1 MTTLTIIFIIT
12 TALSLVALLLHVF
25 FASHKRE
32 ELIRYY
38 ESQKNERFEQEL
50 QEAKVQWQKDNLRMK
65 EEFNQIIEKKLE
77 PIKNLKDKIDRQ

>member
-12 TALSLVALLLHVF
+12 TALAFAGLLLHVF

-32 ELIRYY
+32 ELIRFY
-38 ESQKNERFEQEL
+38 ESQKNERLEQEL
-50 QEAKVQWQKDNLRMK
+50 QEAKEQWEKDNLRMK

-77 PIKNLKDKIDRQ
+77 PIKNLKDKLDRQ

>member
-12 TALSLVALLLHVF
+12 TALSLVCLLLHVF

-38 ESQKNERFEQEL
+38 ENQKNERFEQEL
-50 QEAKVQWQKDNLRMK
+50 QEAKMQWQKDNLRMK

>member
-12 TALSLVALLLHVF
+12 TALCLVALLLHVF

-77 PIKNLKDKIDRQ
+77 PIKNLKDKLDRQ